1 MRLPT
6 DVPGSITISARPRG
20 NDDVEIIFADN
31 GAGMTPDVQ
40 RQAFDPFF
48 TTRRNEGGTG
58 LGLHIVYNLVTQQLG
73 GRMMLDSRLG
83 QGTTFRII
91 MPKAAKG
98 GSTGDST
105 MQPRKATEP
114 RNGRTGRC
122 PPSDR
127 RFRNR
132 SGSHRPRRKWKI
144 AVIDDDHAV
153 HEGTRFAL
161 SDYNLNGQTLE
172 ILSAYS
178 AAEGRTLMRAHPD
191 IAAVLLD
198 VIMETDAAGLDLV
211 EYIRNEIRNE
221 TVRIILRTGQPGQAP
236 ERRVIVQYDINDY
249 KAKTE
254 LTADKLFTSLT
265 AALRS
270 YQQLERMVQTRRGL
284 EIIIDA
290 ASTLYDFKS
299 MQRLAEGVLTQI
311 ASLLNVD
318 CAGILVLRDGGVV
331 SDDFSVLAGSGCYSR
346 FIGAAGSKSLDP
358 DLRAMVEAAF
368 KRRKHEFVDHRSVL
382 YVRTGSGREVVV
394 LLQAERELSETD
406 RSLVEIFG
414 SRLSIA
420 FDNVILYQQ
429 LHEANTQLEDR
440 VAQRTR
446 ALMQANRRLSAQ
458 WLRLQRA
465 NGFKNEI
472 LGTVAHDLKNPLG
485 VILGRTEMLTELIGA
500 GSSKESVTAQVE
512 HIRDATKRLTLMV
525 DHLISDAMADAFDIT
540 IRREPV
546 DIAGAGRRSRRRQPA
561 SGRQQAADH
570 HGVGA
575 AEFRHHVR
583 RRPDAGG
590 DRQSH
595 QQRHQIQSDR
605 RQDHRAWSARSR
617 TTPSSAS
624 PTKAPACRRKI
635 SDGCS
640 AASSG
645 FPPNP
650 PPAKARPVWAFR
662 SSSALSTCM
671 AARSPPTA
679 PAPDRD
685 RPSPSHCPRRTL
697 T

>member
-1 MRLPT
+1 M
-6 DVPGSITISARPRG
+6 AEQ
-20 NDDVEIIFADN
+20 DDVLHLIDDS
-31 GAGMTPDVQ
+31 GA
-40 RQAFDPFF
+40 
-48 TTRRNEGGTG
+48 
-58 LGLHIVYNLVTQQLG
+58 
-73 GRMMLDSRLG
+73 
-83 QGTTFRII
+83 
-91 MPKAAKG
+91 
-98 GSTGDST
+98 
-105 MQPRKATEP
+105 EP
-114 RNGRTGRC
+114 EV
-122 PPSDR
+122 
-127 RFRNR
+127 
-132 SGSHRPRRKWKI
+132 SGARKWKI
-144 AVIDDDHAV
+144 AVIDDDQAV

-161 SDYNLNGQTLE
+161 SDYSLNGQGLE

-178 AAEGRTLMRAHPD
+178 GNEGRALMRAHPD

-211 EYIRNEIRNE
+211 EYIRNELHNE

-318 CAGILVLRDGGVV
+318 CAGILVLRDGGDI
-331 SDDFSVLAGSGCYSR
+331 SDEFSVLAGSGCYSR
-346 FIGAAGSKSLDP
+346 FIGSSGAKELDA
-358 DLRAMVEAAF
+358 DLRSMVEAAF
-368 KRRKHEFVDHRSVL
+368 QRRKHEFVDQRTVL
-382 YVRTGSGREVVV
+382 YIRTGSGREVVV
-394 LLQAERELSETD
+394 LLQAERQLSETD

-429 LHEANTQLEDR
+429 LQEANAQLEDR
-440 VAQRTR
+440 VVQRTR

-485 VILGRTEMLTELIGA
+485 VILGRTEMLTELIAA
-500 GSSKESVTAQVE
+500 GTSRENINAQVD
-512 HIRDATKRLTLMV
+512 HIRDATKRLTSMV

-546 DIAGAGRRSRRRQPA
+546 DIAALVGEVADANQLLAVNKQQSVTVSAAPNLITVCDADRIREAIDNLISNAIKYSPIGGRISVLVGQEANKSMIRVVDQGAGLSPEDI
-561 SGRQQAADH
+561 GRLFGRFQRLSAKPTAGESSTGLGLSIVKRIVDM
-570 HGVGA
+570 HGGEVTA
-575 AEFRHHVR
+575 
-583 RRPDAGG
+583 
-590 DRQSH
+590 
-595 QQRHQIQSDR
+595 
-605 RQDHRAWSARSR
+605 
-617 TTPSSAS
+617 SSAGPGQGS
-624 PTKAPACRRKI
+624 TFTIALPAE
-635 SDGCS
+635 
-640 AASSG
+640 A
-645 FPPNP
+645 
-650 PPAKARPVWAFR
+650 
-662 SSSALSTCM
+662 
-671 AARSPPTA
+671 
-679 PAPDRD
+679 
-685 RPSPSHCPRRTL
+685 
-697 T
+697 

>member
-1 MRLPT
+1 M
-6 DVPGSITISARPRG
+6 AEQ
-20 NDDVEIIFADN
+20 DDVLHLIDD
-31 GAGMTPDVQ
+31 T
-40 RQAFDPFF
+40 
-48 TTRRNEGGTG
+48 GTAPE
-58 LGLHIVYNLVTQQLG
+58 T
-73 GRMMLDSRLG
+73 
-83 QGTTFRII
+83 
-91 MPKAAKG
+91 
-98 GSTGDST
+98 ST
-105 MQPRKATEP
+105 A
-114 RNGRTGRC
+114 
-122 PPSDR
+122 
-127 RFRNR
+127 
-132 SGSHRPRRKWKI
+132 RKWKI
-144 AVIDDDHAV
+144 AVIDDDQAV

-161 SDYNLNGQTLE
+161 SDYSLHGQTLE

-178 AAEGRTLMRAHPD
+178 AAEGRVLMRAHPD

-299 MQRLAEGVLTQI
+299 MQRLAEGVLTQL

-318 CAGILVLRDGGVV
+318 CAGILVLRDDGGK
-331 SDDFSVLAGSGCYSR
+331 SGSDFSVLAGSGCYSR
-346 FIGAAGSKSLDP
+346 FIGTTSSKALDP
-358 DLRAMVEAAF
+358 DLRQMVEAAF
-368 KRRKHEFVDHRSVL
+368 QRRKNEFCDHRSVL
-382 YVRTGSGREVVV
+382 YLRTGSGREVVV
-394 LLQAERELSETD
+394 LLQAERQLSETD
-406 RSLVEIFG
+406 RALVEIFG

-429 LHEANTQLEDR
+429 LHDANTQLEDR

-446 ALMQANRRLSAQ
+446 ALMQANRRLSSQ

-500 GSSKESVTAQVE
+500 GSSKENVTAQVE
-512 HIRDATKRLTLMV
+512 HIRDATKRLTSMV

-546 DIAGAGRRSRRRQPA
+546 DIAGLVGEVVDANQPLA
-561 SGRQQAADH
+561 RNKQQAITVSAPPNFVTMCDTDRMREAIDNLVSNAIKYSPIGGKITVAVSHEGSNTVIRIADQGAGLSPEDLGRLFGRFQRLSAKPTAGESSTGLGLSIVKRIIDM
-570 HGVGA
+570 HGGEV
-575 AEFRHHVR
+575 
-583 RRPDAGG
+583 
-590 DRQSH
+590 
-595 QQRHQIQSDR
+595 
-605 RQDHRAWSARSR
+605 
-617 TTPSSAS
+617 T
-624 PTKAPACRRKI
+624 
-635 SDGCS
+635 
-640 AASSG
+640 ASSG
-645 FPPNP
+645 GPGQGSTFTVTL
-650 PPAKARPVWAFR
+650 PATD
-662 SSSALSTCM
+662 S
-671 AARSPPTA
+671 
-679 PAPDRD
+679 
-685 RPSPSHCPRRTL
+685 
-697 T
+697 

>member
-1 MRLPT
+1 MA
-6 DVPGSITISARPRG
+6 DQ
-20 NDDVEIIFADN
+20 DDVLHLIDDSDADHPE
-31 GAGMTPDVQ
+31 A
-40 RQAFDPFF
+40 
-48 TTRRNEGGTG
+48 
-58 LGLHIVYNLVTQQLG
+58 
-73 GRMMLDSRLG
+73 
-83 QGTTFRII
+83 
-91 MPKAAKG
+91 
-98 GSTGDST
+98 STV
-105 MQPRKATEP
+105 
-114 RNGRTGRC
+114 
-122 PPSDR
+122 
-127 RFRNR
+127 
-132 SGSHRPRRKWKI
+132 RKWKV
-144 AVIDDDHAV
+144 AVIDDDRAV

-161 SDYNLNGQTLE
+161 SDYSLNGQTLE

-178 AAEGRTLMRAHPD
+178 AAEGRELMRAHPD

-211 EYIRNEIRNE
+211 EFIRDELKNE

-236 ERRVIVQYDINDY
+236 ERRVIVDYDINDY

-318 CAGILVLRDGGVV
+318 CAGILVLRDGGAA
-331 SDDFSVLAGSGCYSR
+331 SGDFSVLAGSGCYSGI
-346 FIGAAGSKSLDP
+346 IGSAGQASLDS
-358 DLRAMVEAAF
+358 DLRQTVEAAF
-368 KRRKHEFVDHRSVL
+368 RRRKHEFVDHRSVL
-382 YVRTGSGREVVV
+382 YIRTGSDREVVV
-394 LLQAERELSETD
+394 LLQAECDLSDTD

-429 LHEANTQLEDR
+429 LQDANAKLEER

-485 VILGRTEMLTELIGA
+485 VILGRTEMLVELIGTR
-500 GSSKESVTAQVE
+500 SSTDTVTTQVD
-512 HIRDATKRLTLMV
+512 HIRNATRRLITMV

-546 DIAGAGRRSRRRQPA
+546 DVAALVAEVSEANRPSAVSKQQTIAVSAPAGRITMCDQDRMREAIDNLVSNAIKYSPVGGKITLLVDHDAENTIIRVTDQGAGLSPEDL
-561 SGRQQAADH
+561 GRLFGRFQRLSAKPTAGESSTGLGLSIVKRIVEMHDGQINAD
-570 HGVGA
+570 
-575 AEFRHHVR
+575 
-583 RRPDAGG
+583 
-590 DRQSH
+590 
-595 QQRHQIQSDR
+595 
-605 RQDHRAWSARSR
+605 
-617 TTPSSAS
+617 
-624 PTKAPACRRKI
+624 
-635 SDGCS
+635 
-640 AASSG
+640 SSG
-645 FPPNP
+645 PGQGSTFTIIL
-650 PPAKARPVWAFR
+650 PV
-662 SSSALSTCM
+662 
-671 AARSPPTA
+671 TA
-679 PAPDRD
+679 
-685 RPSPSHCPRRTL
+685 
-697 T
+697 

>member
-1 MRLPT
+1 M
-6 DVPGSITISARPRG
+6 AEQ
-20 NDDVEIIFADN
+20 DDVLHLIEDAGADPEI
-31 GAGMTPDVQ
+31 P
-40 RQAFDPFF
+40 
-48 TTRRNEGGTG
+48 GT
-58 LGLHIVYNLVTQQLG
+58 
-73 GRMMLDSRLG
+73 
-83 QGTTFRII
+83 
-91 MPKAAKG
+91 
-98 GSTGDST
+98 
-105 MQPRKATEP
+105 
-114 RNGRTGRC
+114 
-122 PPSDR
+122 
-127 RFRNR
+127 
-132 SGSHRPRRKWKI
+132 RKWKI
-144 AVIDDDHAV
+144 AVIDDDQAV

-161 SDYNLNGQTLE
+161 SDYSLNRQGLE

-178 AAEGRTLMRAHPD
+178 GNEGRALMRANPD

-211 EYIRNEIRNE
+211 EYIRNELHNE

-318 CAGILVLRDGGVV
+318 CAGILVLRDGGDV
-331 SDDFSVLAGSGCYSR
+331 SDEFSVLAGSGCYSR
-346 FIGAAGSKSLDP
+346 FIGTSGAKSLDA
-358 DLRAMVEAAF
+358 DLRSMVEAAF
-368 KRRKHEFVDHRSVL
+368 QRRKHEFVDQRTVL
-382 YVRTGSGREVVV
+382 YIRTGSGREVVV
-394 LLQAERELSETD
+394 LLQAERQLSETD

-429 LHEANTQLEDR
+429 LQEANTQLEDR

-472 LGTVAHDLKNPLG
+472 LGTVAHDLKNPLS
-485 VILGRTEMLTELIGA
+485 VILGRTEMLTELIAA
-500 GSSKESVTAQVE
+500 GSSRDNINSQVD
-512 HIRDATKRLTLMV
+512 HIRDATKRLTSMV

-546 DIAGAGRRSRRRQPA
+546 DIAALVGEVTDANQPLAVNKQQSIMVSAAPNLITPCDADRIREAIDNLISNAIKYSPIGGRISVLVGQESNKTVIRVVDEGAGLSPEDI
-561 SGRQQAADH
+561 GRLF
-570 HGVGA
+570 GR
-575 AEFRHHVR
+575 F
-583 RRPDAGG
+583 
-590 DRQSH
+590 
-595 QQRHQIQSDR
+595 QRL
-605 RQDHRAWSARSR
+605 SA
-617 TTPSSAS
+617 
-624 PTKAPACRRKI
+624 K
-635 SDGCS
+635 
-640 AASSG
+640 
-645 FPPNP
+645 
-650 PPAKARPVWAFR
+650 
-662 SSSALSTCM
+662 
-671 AARSPPTA
+671 PTA
-679 PAPDRD
+679 GESSTGLGLSIVKRIVDMHGGEVTANSTGPGQG
-685 RPSPSHCPRRTL
+685 STFTITL
-697 T
+697 PTEA

>member
-1 MRLPT
+1 M
-6 DVPGSITISARPRG
+6 AEQ
-20 NDDVEIIFADN
+20 DDVLHLID
-31 GAGMTPDVQ
+31 
-40 RQAFDPFF
+40 DP
-48 TTRRNEGGTG
+48 EAAEE
-58 LGLHIVYNLVTQQLG
+58 
-73 GRMMLDSRLG
+73 DSS
-83 QGTTFRII
+83 
-91 MPKAAKG
+91 A
-98 GSTGDST
+98 
-105 MQPRKATEP
+105 
-114 RNGRTGRC
+114 
-122 PPSDR
+122 
-127 RFRNR
+127 
-132 SGSHRPRRKWKI
+132 RKWKI
-144 AVIDDDHAV
+144 AVIDDDQAV

-161 SDYNLNGQTLE
+161 SDYSLNGQGLQ

-178 AAEGRTLMRAHPD
+178 AAEGRTLMRNNPD

-198 VIMETDAAGLDLV
+198 VIMETDVAGLDLV
-211 EYIRNEIRNE
+211 EYIRNEIHNE

-299 MQRLAEGVLTQI
+299 MQRLAEGVLTQL

-318 CAGILVLRDGGVV
+318 CAGILVLRDDGNTSG
-331 SDDFSVLAGSGCYSR
+331 DEFSVLAGSGCYSR

-358 DLRAMVEAAF
+358 DLRSMVEAAF
-368 KRRKHEFVDHRSVL
+368 KRRKHEFVDQRTVL

-394 LLQAERELSETD
+394 LLQAERQLSETD

-420 FDNVILYQQ
+420 FDNVILYRQ

-485 VILGRTEMLTELIGA
+485 VILGRTEMLTELISTGA
-500 GSSKESVTAQVE
+500 SRESVTAQVD
-512 HIRDATKRLTLMV
+512 HIRDAAKRLTSMV

-546 DIAGAGRRSRRRQPA
+546 DVAALVSEVADANQPLAVNKQQTITVSAPPKIVTMCDTDRIREAIDNLLSNAIKYSPIGGRISVVVTHEDESTQIRVADEGAGLSPEDLGRLFGRFQRLSAKPTAGESSTGLGLSIVKRIIDMHGGEVTAA
-561 SGRQQAADH
+561 SG
-570 HGVGA
+570 GPGLGSTFTIVL
-575 AEFRHHVR
+575 
-583 RRPDAGG
+583 
-590 DRQSH
+590 
-595 QQRHQIQSDR
+595 
-605 RQDHRAWSARSR
+605 
-617 TTPSSAS
+617 
-624 PTKAPACRRKI
+624 PATEI
-635 SDGCS
+635 S
-640 AASSG
+640 
-645 FPPNP
+645 
-650 PPAKARPVWAFR
+650 
-662 SSSALSTCM
+662 
-671 AARSPPTA
+671 
-679 PAPDRD
+679 
-685 RPSPSHCPRRTL
+685 
-697 T
+697 

>member
-1 MRLPT
+1 MAEP
-6 DVPGSITISARPRG
+6 
-20 NDDVEIIFADN
+20 DDVLHLID
-31 GAGMTPDVQ
+31 DS
-40 RQAFDPFF
+40 
-48 TTRRNEGGTG
+48 GTAPE
-58 LGLHIVYNLVTQQLG
+58 V
-73 GRMMLDSRLG
+73 SS
-83 QGTTFRII
+83 
-91 MPKAAKG
+91 A
-98 GSTGDST
+98 
-105 MQPRKATEP
+105 
-114 RNGRTGRC
+114 
-122 PPSDR
+122 
-127 RFRNR
+127 
-132 SGSHRPRRKWKI
+132 RKWKI
-144 AVIDDDHAV
+144 AVIDDDRAV

-161 SDYNLNGQTLE
+161 SDYNLHGQTLE

-178 AAEGRTLMRAHPD
+178 AAEGRELMRAHPD

-211 EYIRNEIRNE
+211 EYIRNEIGNE

-311 ASLLNVD
+311 ASLLNVN
-318 CAGILVLRDGGVV
+318 CAGILVLRDGGAV

-346 FIGAAGSKSLDP
+346 FIGTSGSQSLDP
-358 DLRAMVEAAF
+358 DLRLMVEAAF
-368 KRRKHEFVDHRSVL
+368 RRRKHEFDDHRTVL

-394 LLQAERELSETD
+394 LLQAERPLSETD

-429 LHEANTQLEDR
+429 LGEANAQLEDR

-485 VILGRTEMLTELIGA
+485 VILGRTEMLVELITAGA
-500 GSSKESVTAQVE
+500 SRESVTAQVE
-512 HIRDATKRLTLMV
+512 HIRDATKRLTAMV
-525 DHLISDAMADAFDIT
+525 DHLISDAMADAFDIS

-546 DIAGAGRRSRRRQPA
+546 DIAGLVNEVADANQPLAVNKRQTITVSAPPNFVTMCDADRMREAIDNLISNAIKYSPIGGKIAVLVSHEEEHNTIIRVADEGAGLSPEDL
-561 SGRQQAADH
+561 GRLFGRFQRLSAKPTAGESSTGLGLSIVKRIVDMHGGEVTAD
-570 HGVGA
+570 
-575 AEFRHHVR
+575 
-583 RRPDAGG
+583 
-590 DRQSH
+590 
-595 QQRHQIQSDR
+595 
-605 RQDHRAWSARSR
+605 
-617 TTPSSAS
+617 
-624 PTKAPACRRKI
+624 
-635 SDGCS
+635 
-640 AASSG
+640 SSG
-645 FPPNP
+645 PGQGSTFTVVL
-650 PPAKARPVWAFR
+650 PATEM
-662 SSSALSTCM
+662 S
-671 AARSPPTA
+671 
-679 PAPDRD
+679 
-685 RPSPSHCPRRTL
+685 
-697 T
+697 

>member
-1 MRLPT
+1 M
-6 DVPGSITISARPRG
+6 AEQ
-20 NDDVEIIFADN
+20 DDV
-31 GAGMTPDVQ
+31 
-40 RQAFDPFF
+40 
-48 TTRRNEGGTG
+48 
-58 LGLHIVYNLVTQQLG
+58 LNLIE
-73 GRMMLDSRLG
+73 D
-83 QGTTFRII
+83 
-91 MPKAAKG
+91 
-98 GSTGDST
+98 
-105 MQPRKATEP
+105 
-114 RNGRTGRC
+114 
-122 PPSDR
+122 
-127 RFRNR
+127 
-132 SGSHRPRRKWKI
+132 SGSAPEAPARRWKI

-161 SDYNLNGQTLE
+161 SDYVLNGQGLE

-178 AAEGRTLMRAHPD
+178 AAEGRALMRAHPD
-191 IAAVLLD
+191 VAAVLLD

-318 CAGILVLRDGGVV
+318 CAGILVLRDDGTVGN
-331 SDDFSVLAGSGCYSR
+331 DFSVLAGSGCYSR
-346 FIGAAGSKSLDP
+346 FIGVSGSRSLDP
-358 DLRAMVEAAF
+358 DVRSMVEAAF
-368 KRRKHEFVDHRSVL
+368 RRRKHEFADQRTVL

-394 LLQAERELSETD
+394 LLQAERPLSETD
-406 RSLVEIFG
+406 RSLVEIFS

-429 LHEANTQLEDR
+429 LNEANTQLEDR

-485 VILGRTEMLTELIGA
+485 VILGRTEMLTELIAA
-500 GSSKESVTAQVE
+500 GSSRESVTAQVE
-512 HIRDATKRLTLMV
+512 HIRDASKRLTAMV
-525 DHLISDAMADAFDIT
+525 DHLISDAMADAFDIS

-546 DIAGAGRRSRRRQPA
+546 DIAALVGEVADANQPLAVNKQQSIDVSAPTSFVIMCDADRMREAIDNLISNAIKYSPIGGRISVLVDNDTSNTVIRVADQGAGLSPEDLSRLF
-561 SGRQQAADH
+561 GR
-570 HGVGA
+570 
-575 AEFRHHVR
+575 F
-583 RRPDAGG
+583 
-590 DRQSH
+590 
-595 QQRHQIQSDR
+595 QRL
-605 RQDHRAWSARSR
+605 SA
-617 TTPSSAS
+617 
-624 PTKAPACRRKI
+624 K
-635 SDGCS
+635 
-640 AASSG
+640 
-645 FPPNP
+645 
-650 PPAKARPVWAFR
+650 
-662 SSSALSTCM
+662 
-671 AARSPPTA
+671 PTA
-679 PAPDRD
+679 GESSTGLGLSIVKRIVDMHGGEVTADSTGPGQGSTFTITLPAGDA
-685 RPSPSHCPRRTL
+685 
-697 T
+697 